1 MIKRSLLVFLTGLAI
16 SSGGG
21 CDSATKKADG
31 GGTGGH
37 VGGQSGEHGP
47 QSGGAGASAGGAAGV
62 AGAAGA
68 GGWGGGAAGDS
79 GVSGSGGS
87 AAGASGQ
94 SGHGGAD
101 PIGSGGQGG
110 QPMDGG
116 QTCARLVNEFQD
128 ALTAARICVPGA
140 ANQCHQLAPIV
151 LADCP
156 ACSEAWVNDAT
167 ALIAIQEQWLA
178 ACARPLQCKAVSC
191 GLVLPSSCAS
201 SSPTTAGPGAGASA
215 GGSCTVD

>member
-1 MIKRSLLVFLTGLAI
+1 MKRSLLAFLTGLAI

-21 CDSATKKADG
+21 CDSATRQAGG
-31 GGTGGH
+31 GGTGGGTGGR

-47 QSGGAGASAGGAAGV
+47 QGGGAGASAAGAAGV

-68 GGWGGGAAGDS
+68 GGWGGVAAGDS
-79 GVSGSGGS
+79 GGSGSGG
-87 AAGASGQ
+87 ATTAGASGQ
-94 SGHGGAD
+94 A
-101 PIGSGGQGG
+101 GGQGG

-128 ALTAARICVPGA
+128 ALTAARVCVPGA
-140 ANQCHQLAPIV
+140 VNQCHQLAPIV

-156 ACSEAWVNDAT
+156 ACSQAWVNDAM
-167 ALIAIQEQWLA
+167 ALIAIQKQWLA
-178 ACARPLQCKAVSC
+178 ACAKPVQCKAVSC
-191 GLVLPSSCAS
+191 GAVLSSSCAS
-201 SSPTTAGPGAGASA
+201 SSPTTAGPSAGASP